1 MRLQVS
7 VSRDQRWAKFV
18 KIRAKKTFSQAE
30 MGCAIWIAQPSL
42 VGKRLSSIDINVNN
56 RQIWPMK
63 ISHNFSAP
71 SDSEIPFVHPDR
83 APARFRPL
91 KALHHFRELI
101 KDKEDTSQVFHIFE
115 SLPRPGFRKDAKAFV
130 ESDKGKAL
138 LESEPE
144 LASLLDDHDRLR
156 QMPAGSLAHAYCDFM
171 EKEGLS
177 AAGLIAEYDQ
187 FSPNKYG
194 DLIEWYGFRQRDT
207 HDLLHV
213 LTGYGRDALGEAC
226 VLAFTYGQNPS
237 LGNVFIAYA
246 AGLNMKKQV
255 KSDAPIFKAI
265 REGQKMGKA
274 CPKINEENIAELLA
288 QPLDVLRER
297 LHIHTPRFYH
307 EAHAKFRARNVDP
320 YDMLAQAA

>member
-1 MRLQVS
+1 
-7 VSRDQRWAKFV
+7 
-18 KIRAKKTFSQAE
+18 
-30 MGCAIWIAQPSL
+30 
-42 VGKRLSSIDINVNN
+42 
-56 RQIWPMK
+56 MK
-63 ISHNFSAP
+63 IKHDFSAP
-71 SDSEIPFVHPDR
+71 GDSQAPFIHPDR
-83 APARFRPL
+83 PAARFRPL

-101 KDKEDTSQVFHIFE
+101 KDKEDTEQVFHIFE

-138 LESEPE
+138 LESEPA
-144 LASLLDDHDRLR
+144 LADILDDHERLR
-156 QMPAGSLAHAYCDFM
+156 KMPASSLAHAYCDFM

-177 AAGLIAEYDQ
+177 AAGLIAEYNR
-187 FSPNKYG
+187 FSPQKYG

-274 CPKINEENIAELLA
+274 CPKINEESIIDLLA

-297 LHIHTPRFYH
+297 LHIHTPHFYH
-307 EAHAKFRARNVDP
+307 EAHARFRAGNVDP

>member
-1 MRLQVS
+1 
-7 VSRDQRWAKFV
+7 
-18 KIRAKKTFSQAE
+18 
-30 MGCAIWIAQPSL
+30 
-42 VGKRLSSIDINVNN
+42 
-56 RQIWPMK
+56 MK
-63 ISHNFSAP
+63 IDHKFSTP
-71 SDSEIPFVHPDR
+71 TDSQMPFVHPER
-83 APARFRPL
+83 PAARFRPL

-101 KDKEDTSQVFHIFE
+101 KDKEDTEQVFHIFE
-115 SLPRPGFRKDAKAFV
+115 ALPRPGFRKDARKFV
-130 ESDKGKAL
+130 ESDKGRAL
-138 LESEPE
+138 LQNEPE
-144 LASLLDDHDRLR
+144 LAVILDDHDRLR

-187 FSPNKYG
+187 FSPRKYG

-226 VLAFTYGQNPS
+226 VLAFTYGQNPA

-255 KSDAPIFKAI
+255 KGDVPIFKAI
-265 REGQKMGKA
+265 REAQKMGKA
-274 CPKINEENIAELLA
+274 CPKITDESILDLLA
-288 QPLDVLRER
+288 QPLDALRER
-297 LHIHTPRFYH
+297 LHIQTPHFYH
-307 EAHAKFRARNVDP
+307 QAHRQFRALNVDP

>member
-1 MRLQVS
+1 
-7 VSRDQRWAKFV
+7 
-18 KIRAKKTFSQAE
+18 
-30 MGCAIWIAQPSL
+30 
-42 VGKRLSSIDINVNN
+42 
-56 RQIWPMK
+56 MK
-63 ISHNFSAP
+63 IDHKFSTP
-71 SDSEIPFVHPDR
+71 DDSQMPFVHPDR
-83 APARFRPL
+83 PAARFRPL

-101 KDKEDTSQVFHIFE
+101 KDKEDTEQVFHIFE
-115 SLPRPGFRKDAKAFV
+115 SLPRPGFRKDAKKFV
-130 ESDKGKAL
+130 ESEQGKQL
-138 LESEPE
+138 LSSEPE
-144 LASLLDDHDRLR
+144 LAAILDDHDRLR

-187 FSPNKYG
+187 FSPRKYG

-274 CPKINEENIAELLA
+274 CPKITDESILDLLA
-288 QPLDVLRER
+288 QPLDALRER
-297 LHIHTPRFYH
+297 LHIHTPHFYH
-307 EAHAKFRARNVDP
+307 QAHAQFRAKNVDP